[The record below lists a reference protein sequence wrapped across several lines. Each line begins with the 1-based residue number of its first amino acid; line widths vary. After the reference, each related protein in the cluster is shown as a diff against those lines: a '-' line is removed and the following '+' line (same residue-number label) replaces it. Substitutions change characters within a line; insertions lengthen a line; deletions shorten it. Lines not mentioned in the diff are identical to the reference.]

1 MIKNQNNNFQRNQC
15 GQKWRFPGNRI
26 AWEDVSFPQV
36 WFVVETL
43 GKHQAFVALTWF
55 IKKNILKFCHNSG
68 CFSVWESFGTSKW
81 FPSFTEETGLQ
92 PRISSICF
100 RYTGILDTVQFYCF
114 YNFCLSRESG
124 SSSHLSARGVST
136 TWSTIW
142 SAVLSLE
149 ALSLRWNTI

>member
-1 MIKNQNNNFQRNQC
+1 MRAKMAFSWEQNCLRRCVFSSGMICSRNLRKTSSMC
-15 GQKWRFPGNRI
+15 CLDMNY
-26 AWEDVSFPQV
+26 
-36 WFVVETL
+36 
-43 GKHQAFVALTWF
+43 
-55 IKKNILKFCHNSG
+55 KKKFFKFCHNSG

-114 YNFCLSRESG
+114 YNFCLCLSRESG
-124 SSSHLSARGVST
+124 SSSHLSVRGVST

-149 ALSLRWNTI
+149 DLLLWWNTI